1 MKKSTMILIVVLLG
15 IGLFFW
21 SRYGR
26 AQNLEFEEIKVLNID
41 NEHTALS
48 TLVKGPTIVH
58 FYASW
63 CGPCMAEI
71 PHLLEYAKRDDN
83 PYNVILITDDEP
95 ELVRRMILRGEG
107 NVIVKRVESLKEN
120 DIFSIPVTYFTN
132 NQSAVVKKILGEC
145 DWNNEGFLTE
155 IKALPAT
162 EN

>member
-1 MKKSTMILIVVLLG
+1 MKKSTLILIGVLLG

-26 AQNLEFEEIKVLNID
+26 AQNLEFEEIKVLNLE
-41 NEHTALS
+41 NEHTSLS

-71 PHLLEYAKRDDN
+71 PQLLEYAKRPDN
-83 PYNVILITDDEP
+83 PYNIILITDDEP

-107 NVIVKRVESLKEN
+107 NIIVKRVDSLKEN

-132 NQSAVVKKILGEC
+132 NQSAVVKKVLGEC
-145 DWNNEGFLTE
+145 EWTKEEFITE

>member
-1 MKKSTMILIVVLLG
+1 MKKSTLILIGALLG

-41 NEHTALS
+41 SEHTALS

-71 PHLLEYAKRDDN
+71 PHLLEYAKRTDN

-132 NQSAVVKKILGEC
+132 NQSAVVKKVLGEC
-145 DWNNEGFLTE
+145 EWNNEEFLTE
-155 IKALPAT
+155 IKALPET